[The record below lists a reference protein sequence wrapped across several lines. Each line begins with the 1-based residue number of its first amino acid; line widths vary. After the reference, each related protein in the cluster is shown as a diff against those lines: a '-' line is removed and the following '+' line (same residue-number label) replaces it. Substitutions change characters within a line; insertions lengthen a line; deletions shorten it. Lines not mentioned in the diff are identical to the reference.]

1 MDTDNSQKELYFVA
15 VKLFLEHEGKLLILK
30 DSFGHWD
37 LPGGRIKKH
46 EFETDLNQ
54 VVERKLAEELG
65 RHVKIQ
71 FSMPTI
77 FMRHKRDEVVG
88 SSTEAKIFA
97 LGYIANLVAGEIEL
111 SPAHTEM
118 KWVDIKTFKPEEYF
132 IGGWLKGVRDY
143 LKNKS

>member
-1 MDTDNSQKELYFVA
+1 MDQNNSQKELYFVA

-46 EFETDLNQ
+46 EFDTNLHQ
-54 VVERKLAEELG
+54 IVLRKLSEELG
-65 RHVKIQ
+65 DDVKIQ
-71 FSMPTI
+71 FGIPTV
-77 FMRHKRDEVVG
+77 FMRHKRDEIVG
-88 SSTEAKIFA
+88 DSTEAKIFG
-97 LGYIANLVAGEIEL
+97 LGYIAILESGEIKL

-132 IGGWLKGVRDY
+132 TGGWLKGVQEY
-143 LKNKS
+143 LTQR